1 MKHIAAAAAVLGF
14 ALAPFAHAQSPST
27 SSGQAYPTRT
37 VTLVVPFATGGG
49 TDIVARL
56 VAQKLS
62 EALKGSVVVDNR
74 PGASTQI
81 GTKFVVDAAPDGHT
95 LLVGT
100 TSLVNGPALFGSK
113 LPYDHNK
120 QLRPVISLA
129 DLPIFLCVNAQKFS
143 GKTVKEFVAQ
153 AKKMSN
159 LNMGSAGAGTTLH
172 MSGEWF
178 KLATGIQSVHVPF
191 KGSGPEVVALAGGEI
206 DWAMENYGAVLPMV
220 QTGRVRLLAVASPSR
235 HPQAPDVPT
244 FKEAGLP
251 DVNLSTWI
259 FLMAPAATPDRVV
272 TQLNT
277 TLREILRTPDM
288 QDKLLQ
294 QGFVQSGGTVEQLAA
309 RMKAE
314 TELWGKV
321 IREANIKID

>member
-1 MKHIAAAAAVLGF
+1 MKGIAAAGAAF
-14 ALAPFAHAQSPST
+14 AIALSPFAQAQT
-27 SSGQAYPTRT
+27 YPART
-37 VTLVVPFATGGG
+37 VSLVVPFPAGGG

-62 EALKGSVVVDNR
+62 ESLKGNVVVDNR
-74 PGASTQI
+74 PGASAQI
-81 GTKFVVDAAPDGHT
+81 GTKYVVDAAPDGHT
-95 LLVGT
+95 LLIGT
-100 TSLVNGPALFGSK
+100 TSLVNGPALFGNK

-129 DLPIFLCVNAQKFS
+129 DLAIFLSVNAQKFS
-143 GKTVKEFVAQ
+143 ARTVKEFVEQ
-153 AKKMSN
+153 AKKMPN

-178 KLATGIQSVHVPF
+178 KLATGLQSLHVPF
-191 KGSGPEVVALAGGEI
+191 KGSAPEVVALAGGEI

-220 QTGRVRLLAVASPSR
+220 QTGRVRVLTVASPSR

-259 FLMAPAATPDRVV
+259 FLMAPAGTPDAVV
-272 TQLNT
+272 AQLNR
-277 TLREILRTPDM
+277 TLREMLRTQDM

-294 QGFVQSGGTVEQLAA
+294 QGFVQSGGTVAELAA

-314 TELWGKV
+314 TDLWGKV

>member
-1 MKHIAAAAAVLGF
+1 MKRIAAAAAALGI
-14 ALAPFAHAQSPST
+14 ALSPFAQAQT
-27 SSGQAYPTRT
+27 YPTKT
-37 VTLVVPFATGGG
+37 VSLVVPFPAGGG

-62 EALKGSVVVDNR
+62 EALKGNVVVDNR
-74 PGASTQI
+74 PGASAQI
-81 GTKFVVDAAPDGHT
+81 GTKYVVDAAPDGHT
-95 LLVGT
+95 LLIGT
-100 TSLVNGPALFGSK
+100 TSLVNGPALFGNK

-129 DLPIFLCVNAQKFS
+129 DLAIFLSVSTQKFS
-143 GKTVKEFVAQ
+143 AKTVKEFIEQ
-153 AKKMSN
+153 AKKMPN

-178 KLATGIQSVHVPF
+178 KLTTGLQALHVPF
-191 KGSGPEVVALAGGEI
+191 KGSAPEVAALAGGEV
-206 DWAMENYGAVLPMV
+206 DWAMENLGAVLPMV

-244 FKEAGLP
+244 FKDAGLP
-251 DVNLSTWI
+251 DVNLSTWV
-259 FLMAPAATPDRVV
+259 FLMAPAVTSDAVV
-272 TQLNT
+272 AQLNR
-277 TLREILRTPDM
+277 TLREILRTRDM

-294 QGFVQSGGTVEQLAA
+294 QGFVQSGGTVEELAA

>member
-1 MKHIAAAAAVLGF
+1 MKRIAAAAA
-14 ALAPFAHAQSPST
+14 ALAITLSALSPFAQAQS
-27 SSGQAYPTRT
+27 YPTRT
-37 VTLVVPFATGGG
+37 VSLVVPFPAGGG

-62 EALKGSVVVDNR
+62 ESLKGNVVVENK
-74 PGASTQI
+74 PGASAQI
-81 GTKFVVDAAPDGHT
+81 GTKYVVDAAPDGHT
-95 LLVGT
+95 LLIGT
-100 TSLVNGPALFGSK
+100 TSLVNGPALFGNK

-129 DLPIFLCVNAQKFS
+129 DLAIFLSVNAQKFS
-143 GKTVKEFVAQ
+143 AKTVKEFIEQ
-153 AKKMSN
+153 AKKTPK

-178 KLATGIQSVHVPF
+178 RLTTGLQALHVPF
-191 KGSGPEVVALAGGEI
+191 KGSAPQVVALAGGEV
-206 DWAMENYGAVLPMV
+206 DWAMENFGAVLPMV
-220 QTGRVRLLAVASPSR
+220 QTGRVRVLAVASPSR

-251 DVNLSTWI
+251 DVNLSTWV
-259 FLMAPAATPDRVV
+259 FLMAPAGTPEPVV
-272 TQLNT
+272 AQLNKT
-277 TLREILRTPDM
+277 IREILRTQDM

-294 QGFVQSGGTVEQLAA
+294 QGFVQSGGTVAELAA

-321 IREANIKID
+321 IRDANIKLD

>member
-1 MKHIAAAAAVLGF
+1 MNRIAAAAAALGI
-14 ALAPFAHAQSPST
+14 ALSPFAQ
-27 SSGQAYPTRT
+27 GQTYPTKT
-37 VTLVVPFATGGG
+37 VSLVVPFPAGGG

-56 VAQKLS
+56 LAQKLS
-62 EALKGSVVVDNR
+62 ESLKGNVVVDNR
-74 PGASTQI
+74 PGASAQI
-81 GTKFVVDAAPDGHT
+81 GTKYVVDAAPDGHV

-100 TSLVNGPALFGSK
+100 TSLVNGPALFGNK

-129 DLPIFLCVNAQKFS
+129 DLAIFLSVNTQKFS
-143 GKTVKEFVAQ
+143 ARTVKEFVEQ
-153 AKKMSN
+153 AKKMPK
-159 LNMGSAGAGTTLH
+159 LNMGSAGTGTTLH
-172 MSGEWF
+172 MSAEWF
-178 KLATGIQSVHVPF
+178 RLATGLQAVHVPF
-191 KGSGPEVVALAGGEI
+191 KGSAPQVVALGGGEV

-220 QTGRVRLLAVASPSR
+220 QTGRVRLLAVASPAR

-251 DVNLSTWI
+251 DVNLSTWV
-259 FLMAPAATPDRVV
+259 FLMAPAGTPEPVV
-272 TQLNT
+272 AQLNKT
-277 TLREILRTPDM
+277 IREILRTQDM

-294 QGFVQSGGTVEQLAA
+294 QGFVQSGGTVGELAA

-321 IREANIKID
+321 IRDANIKLD